1 MEQRYLIDTNAI
13 IDAQMGKI
21 PKKGMEFMTTVVNTA
36 FIVSFVS
43 YIEFL
48 GYNNISPQSEAFI
61 SLATVINIDKSIIDT
76 CIALRKSKRIGLPDA
91 IIAATAL
98 TQNLTVVS
106 RNVKDFANIDGLQV
120 IDPHSL

>member
-21 PKKGMEFMTTVVNTA
+21 PKNGMEFMATVVNKE

-48 GYNNISPQSEAFI
+48 GYKDVTPQSEAFI
-61 SLATVINIDKSIIDT
+61 SMANVVEINKNIIDT
-76 CIALRKSKRIGLPDA
+76 CIALRKTKRINLPDA

-98 TQNLTVVS
+98 SQNLIIIS

-120 IDPHSL
+120 IDPYIL

>member
-61 SLATVINIDKSIIDT
+61 
-76 CIALRKSKRIGLPDA
+76 
-91 IIAATAL
+91 
-98 TQNLTVVS
+98 
-106 RNVKDFANIDGLQV
+106 
-120 IDPHSL
+120 

>member
-61 SLATVINIDKSIIDT
+61 SLATVVNIDKSIIDT

>member
-21 PKKGMEFMTTVVNTA
+21 PNRGMEFMASAINKE

-48 GYNNISPQSEAFI
+48 GYRNITPQSEAFI
-61 SLATVINIDKSIIDT
+61 ALATVIEINKNIIDT
-76 CIALRKSKRIGLPDA
+76 CIALRKSKRINLPDA

-98 TQNLTVVS
+98 DQDLIVIS
-106 RNVKDFANIDGLQV
+106 RNVKDFIDIDGLRV
-120 IDPHSL
+120 IDPYSL